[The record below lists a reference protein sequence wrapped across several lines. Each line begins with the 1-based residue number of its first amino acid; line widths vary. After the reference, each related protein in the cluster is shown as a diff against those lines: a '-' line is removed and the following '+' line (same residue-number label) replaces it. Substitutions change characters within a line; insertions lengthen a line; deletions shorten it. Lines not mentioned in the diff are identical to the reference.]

1 MKKKMPTWAIVCLAL
16 AFSMAVS
23 AVCCWFIFRDR
34 DDRTDAGNVPPG
46 AFEEPQEPLQS
57 SGKDVLPGALQDG
70 QEDPENAGE
79 DLEDTAET
87 TQPNIEAPKA
97 SQQDERAS
105 TERPDTTEVPAEPKQ
120 ETQPEKDDAPFQKDT
135 AVEPTAETD
144 TAQRHNP
151 QNDRVQMPEVD
162 IADDSAA
169 DQEPEKSSTPA
180 PVVSSNGIVTDSGTD
195 KESAARY
202 KIQDVEVYRNNFPV
216 IVYARFC
223 RRNWRTGEWEVLK
236 EIGDPYYGLDAENIP
251 DQDSDPLADVV
262 FADIEE
268 TGILPSVK
276 DQRKGFCWYGS
287 GFFAAREEWKFFNGG
302 RFHTAEEMAEPP
314 ISI

>member
-1 MKKKMPTWAIVCLAL
+1 MKRKMPTWAIVCLAL

-34 DDRTDAGNVPPG
+34 TDTENIPPGAVEEPQKPPQSSSEDVPPG
-46 AFEEPQEPLQS
+46 T
-57 SGKDVLPGALQDG
+57 LQDG
-70 QEDPENAGE
+70 QEAPENAEEG
-79 DLEDTAET
+79 LEDATE
-87 TQPNIEAPKA
+87 TQPNIDAPNA
-97 SQQDERAS
+97 SQQEERAS
-105 TERPDTTEVPAEPKQ
+105 TEKTDTPEVPAEPKQ
-120 ETQPEKDDAPFQKDT
+120 EAQPEKETTPPQKET
-135 AVEPTAETD
+135 AAEQPAESD

-151 QNDRVQMPEVD
+151 QDDRVQMPEVD
-162 IADDSAA
+162 IADDADA
-169 DQEPEKSSTPA
+169 DQESENTSTQAPA
-180 PVVSSNGIVTDSGTD
+180 VSSNGIVTDSGSD

-202 KIQDVEVYRNNFPV
+202 KIQDIEVYRNNFPV

-223 RRNWRTGEWEVLK
+223 QRNWRTGEWEVLK
-236 EIGDPYYGLDAENIP
+236 EIGDPYYGLDAEDIP

-302 RFHTAEEMAEPP
+302 RFRTAEDMAKPP